1 MRTDARMVKVES
13 IIEESK
19 DVKSLVFKDMH
30 CHNAKPGQF
39 IMVWIPGVD
48 EIPMSVMIDPLGRE
62 GYTAVTVRRHGYAT
76 SALYALKE
84 GDMIGIRGPYGKSFK
99 VYDKHKRLALVGGGT
114 GLVPLIRLCKYVKE
128 RYSDNEIILV
138 MGFKSRD
145 DIFFEDIAERMLT
158 GNDRL
163 IVTTDDGT
171 YGMKGYATDALEDV
185 LKQRVDAVYTCGPER
200 MMYKVLSM
208 AEEHGIYAQASLER
222 VMKCAIGICGSCAF
236 GKYILCKDGPV
247 MDARDAL
254 RVDDF
259 GRYAR
264 DKSGRVVSI

>member
-1 MRTDARMVKVES
+1 MRIDARMVKVEG
-13 IIEESK
+13 IIEESRE
-19 DVKSLVFKDMH
+19 VRSLVFKDMH

-48 EIPMSVMIDPLGRE
+48 EIPMSVMIDPMGRE
-62 GYTAVTVRRHGYAT
+62 GYAAVTVRRHGYAT
-76 SALYALKE
+76 SALYTLKE

-99 VYDKHKRLALVGGGT
+99 VYDRHKRLALVGGGT

-128 RYSDNEIILV
+128 RYRDKEIILV

-145 DIFFEDIAERMLT
+145 DVFFEDIARRMLA
-158 GNDRL
+158 GDDRL

-171 YGMKGYATDALEDV
+171 YGIKGYATNALEDV
-185 LKQRVDAVYTCGPER
+185 LKQGVDAVYTCGPER

-236 GKYILCKDGPV
+236 GRYILCKDGPV
-247 MDARDAL
+247 MDGRDAL
-254 RVDDF
+254 GVEDF